1 MSQEILTVSVSQ
13 LNNYIKRVIENNS
26 YLKNIWVKGEISN
39 CKIHSSGHIYLTLK
53 DENSVLRAVMFRGA
67 AMGLRFTPEDGMKIL
82 ARGRVS
88 VYESGGQYQLYI
100 EEMQPDGVGALHLAF
115 EQLKT
120 KLSEEG
126 LFDERY
132 KKPLPK
138 YPQVVGVVTAAT
150 GAAVR
155 DIIHVL
161 GRRFPKALVRL
172 RPVLVQGEGAATE
185 IAEAI
190 RFFNENKLADVLIVG
205 RGGGS
210 IEDLWAF
217 NEEIVARAVFASE
230 IPIISA
236 VGHETDF
243 TICDFVADR
252 RAPTPSAAAEIAVPS
267 VYELS
272 EKLGAMQS
280 LLSSA
285 VMRSIER
292 KRQKAE
298 RLSSSSALS
307 SFPSRLDDFR
317 MKLALTDQRLEQRI
331 QKTLGQKAEELSVSI
346 AKLDSLSPLK
356 VLTRGYAYASTEDGT
371 NLSSVHQVTDGDA
384 ILVRLSDGTLDCLV
398 KGAQYEDTRN

>member
-1 MSQEILTVSVSQ
+1 
-13 LNNYIKRVIENNS
+13 
-26 YLKNIWVKGEISN
+26 
-39 CKIHSSGHIYLTLK
+39 
-53 DENSVLRAVMFRGA
+53 
-67 AMGLRFTPEDGMKIL
+67 
-82 ARGRVS
+82 
-88 VYESGGQYQLYI
+88 
-100 EEMQPDGVGALHLAF
+100 
-115 EQLKT
+115 
-120 KLSEEG
+120 
-126 LFDERY
+126 
-132 KKPLPK
+132 
-138 YPQVVGVVTAAT
+138 
-150 GAAVR
+150 
-155 DIIHVL
+155 
-161 GRRFPKALVRL
+161 
-172 RPVLVQGEGAATE
+172 ATE

-331 QKTLGQKAEELSVSI
+331 QKTLGQKAEDLSVSI